1 MQSPQPC
8 AGQLDSRGTA
18 LPKMNFKFHPL
29 LSTVALLIASATASP
44 ATIIKGANGTEID
57 FVAIFDATPKGLMA
71 LTTPDATAM
80 NIPWERIDLEHLKAN
95 QAVVFGAYQKA
106 IATQKIQPIGL
117 GLAESMISL
126 SQLKDAMKQAVKD
139 PYYWQYG
146 YGYGYGY
153 TYTTTTTGPDG
164 QTSTRNYTTS
174 TTVRYPNGYIP
185 SNTPFLILKRL
196 RDAKDDKEKREILQR
211 LQSRGYGI
219 EMMLEKMDSVLE
231 KIPPEKMFKREA
243 QDITLI
249 KETERFKSKI
259 RDLLEAQ
266 SVSADDQSFI
276 NGYLKLLG
284 VN

>member
-1 MQSPQPC
+1 
-8 AGQLDSRGTA
+8 
-18 LPKMNFKFHPL
+18 MNFKFLDLP
-29 LSTVALLIASATASP
+29 VMIALLIAP
-44 ATIIKGANGTEID
+44 AAITTGTVIKGTNGTEID
-57 FVAIFDATPKGLMA
+57 FVAIFDATPKGLLA
-71 LTTPDATAM
+71 LTKPDATAM
-80 NIPWERIDLEHLKAN
+80 NIPWERIDLDHLKTT
-95 QAVVFGAYQKA
+95 QAVIFSAYQKTL
-106 IATQKIQPIGL
+106 ATQKVQPIGL
-117 GLAESMISL
+117 GLAESLISL

-139 PYYWQYG
+139 PYYWPYG

-153 TYTTTTTGPDG
+153 AYTTTTTGPDG
-164 QTSTRNYTTS
+164 QTTTRNHT
-174 TTVRYPNGYIP
+174 TTVRYPNGYVS
-185 SNTPFLILKRL
+185 SNTPFLILKRM

-219 EMMLEKMDSVLE
+219 EMMLEKMDSVLD

-266 SVSADDQSFI
+266 ALSSDDQSFI
-276 NGYLKLLG
+276 GGYLKLLG

>member
-1 MQSPQPC
+1 MH
-8 AGQLDSRGTA
+8 
-18 LPKMNFKFHPL
+18 FKFPSL
-29 LSTVALLIASATASP
+29 LATTALLITSASP
-44 ATIIKGANGTEID
+44 AFATIIKGSNGTEID
-57 FVAIFDATPKGLMA
+57 FVAIFDATPKGLLA
-71 LTTPDATAM
+71 LTTPESTAM
-80 NIPWERIDLEHLKAN
+80 NIPWERIDLDHLKAN

-106 IATQKIQPIGL
+106 IATQKVQPIGL
-117 GLAESMISL
+117 GLAEGLISL

-139 PYYWQYG
+139 PYYWP

-164 QTSTRNYTTS
+164 QTSTRNYTTT

-196 RDAKDDKEKREILQR
+196 RDAKDDREKRETLQR

-219 EMMLEKMDSVLE
+219 EMMLEKMDSVLD

-249 KETERFKSKI
+249 KETDRFKSKI

-266 SVSADDQSFI
+266 SISIDDQSFI
-276 NGYLKLLG
+276 GNYLKLLG

>member
-1 MQSPQPC
+1 
-8 AGQLDSRGTA
+8 
-18 LPKMNFKFHPL
+18 MNFKFLNL
-29 LSTVALLIASATASP
+29 LATAAFLIASASVTTG
-44 ATIIKGANGTEID
+44 TIIKGANGTEID
-57 FVAIFDATPKGLMA
+57 FVAIFDATPKGLLA
-71 LTTPDATAM
+71 LTAPDATAM
-80 NIPWERIDLEHLKAN
+80 NIPWERIDLDHLKTN
-95 QAVVFGAYQKA
+95 QAVVFAAYQKA
-106 IATQKIQPIGL
+106 LATQKVQPIGL
-117 GLAESMISL
+117 GLAESLISL

-139 PYYWQYG
+139 PYYWP

-153 TYTTTTTGPDG
+153 TYTTTTTGPNG

-174 TTVRYPNGYIP
+174 TTVRYPNGYVA

-211 LQSRGYGI
+211 FQSRGYGI
-219 EMMLEKMDSVLE
+219 EMMLEKMDSVLD

-259 RDLLEAQ
+259 RDLMEAQ
-266 SVSADDQSFI
+266 SLSSDDQSFI